1 MPQGTGS
8 RISRL
13 YTDDTGAD
21 RICIV
26 DKSNAESA
34 DLGFSV
40 APGGNISARAVSS
53 GQPRPGVVMRQV
65 SCWRL
70 NPAGEVVR
78 RKFPVGTAAQMAV
91 LMQQA
96 NPTVTVSGFL
106 YFVSAFIGEKR
117 YVAAVV
123 DTGITDTSPP
133 SP

>member
-8 RISRL
+8 RISRQ
-13 YTDDTGAD
+13 YTDDTGTQ
-21 RICIV
+21 RVCIV
-26 DKSNAESA
+26 DKSNAESP
-34 DLGFSV
+34 DLAFAV
-40 APGGNISARAVSS
+40 APGGNVVGRAVAS

-70 NPAGEVVR
+70 NSNGEMVR
-78 RKFPVGTAAQMAV
+78 RKFPVATGAQMAV

-123 DTGITDTSPP
+123 DTGITDVEPAP
-133 SP
+133 